1 MIVTGAGRPAF
12 HGLNINLFKHAH
24 CEETARE
31 ERRKKK
37 KIAKRMPSHPL
48 TTCLNTIMSATG
60 KLGEHCV
67 TLNSSFIA
75 QINYKDIQQIK
86 H

>member
-1 MIVTGAGRPAF
+1 MQTV
-12 HGLNINLFKHAH
+12 
-24 CEETARE
+24 
-31 ERRKKK
+31 RKLHVKKGGKK
-37 KIAKRMPSHPL
+37 KIAKKMPSHPL

>member
-1 MIVTGAGRPAF
+1 
-12 HGLNINLFKHAH
+12 
-24 CEETARE
+24 
-31 ERRKKK
+31 
-37 KIAKRMPSHPL
+37 MPSHPL

-86 H
+86 HWLYTKAKHQKYQKQKTKSHQLYFHAIEEL

>member
-1 MIVTGAGRPAF
+1 MHTV
-12 HGLNINLFKHAH
+12 
-24 CEETARE
+24 
-31 ERRKKK
+31 RKLHVKK
-37 KIAKRMPSHPL
+37 GEKEKVAKKMPSHPL
-48 TTCLNTIMSATG
+48 TCLNTIMSATG